1 MLRIDDIKN
10 IKGSVKVENIV
21 DSSILLS
28 SGQIDSRLCKEG
40 SIYFC
45 LKGRYSDGHD
55 YIESAIKNGAKLAVV
70 DKDFKPVSS
79 SNKFPL
85 LYCDNVELCMGSI
98 AKLWIA
104 KSGAKIIGITGTN
117 GKTTTKDYLL
127 AILKTK
133 FKNVVATKGNFNN
146 FQGVPLT
153 IFNISSV
160 TEIAIIEIGTN
171 SKGEIK
177 YLADIVNPDI
187 AIITNIGKGHL
198 EKLGDEL
205 GVFEEKYSLFK
216 QVINHKERGTIFVNL
231 DDNYLQTIPERSSC
245 LVQVMRFFSLE
256 KNDFYENGIYF
267 SNIGTDENGYGKFT
281 YKNIAITLNSF
292 GELNLRNALAAIS
305 IADLL
310 GVDALDMKRA
320 LESVTISSKRGE
332 VKVIGDSEV
341 ILDCYN
347 ANPTSMIEV
356 LSTFSKI
363 YKDTFFVI
371 GDMLELG
378 NSSLIEH
385 SNIGKYI
392 VEENIRFGKLFI
404 YGNEMKCCYSELL
417 KTPNVHYFNDFDLMK
432 KEFSMEYP
440 RYKKIVLKASRGME
454 LEKLLNNIKE
464 TYNN

>member
-1 MLRIDDIKN
+1 LLRIEELKN
-10 IKGSVKVENIV
+10 IKVSVKIENIED
-21 DSSILLS
+21 DSVFLS
-28 SGQIDSRLCKEG
+28 SGQIDSRLCSEG

-55 YIESAIKNGAKLAVV
+55 YIKGAINNGAKLAVV
-70 DKDFKPVSS
+70 DKNFVPDSG
-79 SNKFPL
+79 NGKFPL
-85 LYCDNVELCMGSI
+85 LYCDNVELFMGHI

-127 AILKTK
+127 EILKTK

-153 IFNISSV
+153 IFNISSE

-216 QVINHKERGTIFVNL
+216 QVINHKARGTIFVNL
-231 DDNYLQTIPERSSC
+231 DDKYLKTIPERSSC
-245 LVQVMRFFSLE
+245 LVQVMRFISLE
-256 KNDFYENGIYF
+256 KHDFYEKGVYF
-267 SNIGTDENGYGKFT
+267 SNIGTDKNGYGKFT
-281 YKNIAITLNSF
+281 YKDIVITLNSF

-310 GVDALDMKRA
+310 GIDVLDMKKA
-320 LESVTISSKRGE
+320 LESVKISSKRGE
-332 VKVIGDSEV
+332 VKVIGNSEI

-347 ANPTSMIEV
+347 ANPSSMIEI
-356 LSTFSKI
+356 LKTFSKI
-363 YKDTFFVI
+363 SKDTFFVI

-378 NSSLIEH
+378 NSSVIEH

-392 VEENIRFGKLFI
+392 IEEDIRFGKIFI
-404 YGNEMKCCYSELL
+404 FGNEMKYCYDELL
-417 KTPNVHYFNDFDLMK
+417 KIPNVHYFNDFDLMK
-432 KEFSMEYP
+432 KEFGLEYP
-440 RYKKIVLKASRGME
+440 SHKRIVFKASRGME
-454 LEKLLNNIKE
+454 LEKLLNN
-464 TYNN
+464 